1 MVCNNSPATE
11 RAAPASIAVQAIGK
25 RVSRTIISHV
35 LRVASFPIK
44 MLSTS
49 LKGMFTLPIMRHAGN
64 RIRSNAD
71 KIHNAIFER
80 LYFCVAFVI

>member
-1 MVCNNSPATE
+1 MVCNNSPATD
-11 RAAPASIAVQAIGK
+11 RAAPASIAVQAIGR
-25 RVSRTIISHV
+25 RVSRIIISHV

-80 LYFCVAFVI
+80 LYFCVACVI